1 MQTLGVITQ
10 VATLTTAG
18 RPIAI
23 VPSPLVTST
32 SLLVPVILATAGPL
46 VPPITICPL
55 VVRAL
60 VTWMALVAL
69 PISIPLSVRLVAP
82 VPPNAMPTVSLVA
95 YSAMPVSDDPSYAYL
110 TGVLS
115 AIIMH
120 PFHYQCRGDS
130 HQI

>member
-82 VPPNAMPTVSLVA
+82 VPPKAMPTEFYLPLLCILFIINVEVTHTK
-95 YSAMPVSDDPSYAYL
+95 SDALPTAD
-110 TGVLS
+110 
-115 AIIMH
+115 
-120 PFHYQCRGDS
+120 
-130 HQI
+130 